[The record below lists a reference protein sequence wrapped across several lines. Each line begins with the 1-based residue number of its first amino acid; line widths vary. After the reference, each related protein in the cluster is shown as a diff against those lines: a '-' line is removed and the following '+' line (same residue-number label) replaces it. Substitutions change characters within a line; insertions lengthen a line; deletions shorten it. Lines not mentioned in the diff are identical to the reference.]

1 MSSDLQQ
8 RVESVKRKAGL
19 IVERIKMLERSQAEH
34 LRQIDELTRK
44 VTDLECKLEKAYLDL
59 EYMAMLSTLAPT
71 KAKAMQMR
79 ERLVRLVCEIDKCI
93 TEIND

>member
-1 MSSDLQQ
+1 MPSDLQQ

-34 LRQIDELTRK
+34 LRQIDELTQK
-44 VTDLECKLEKAYLDL
+44 VAVLERKLEKADRDL
-59 EYMAMLSTLAPT
+59 EYMAMLSTLEPT
-71 KAKAMQMR
+71 KADAMQMR

-93 TEIND
+93 TAIHD

>member
-44 VTDLECKLEKAYLDL
+44 VTDLERKLEKAYLDL
-59 EYMAMLSTLAPT
+59 EYMAML
-71 KAKAMQMR
+71 
-79 ERLVRLVCEIDKCI
+79 
-93 TEIND
+93 

>member
-1 MSSDLQQ
+1 MPSDLQQ

-34 LRQIDELTRK
+34 LRQIDELTQK
-44 VTDLECKLEKAYLDL
+44 VATLERKLEKANLDL

-71 KAKAMQMR
+71 RADAMQMR
-79 ERLVRLVCEIDKCI
+79 DRLVRLVCEIDKCI
-93 TEIND
+93 TELND